1 MRRLVAV
8 LFILVSF
15 PILAFYYGY
24 PAGRYPHVKNIILI
38 VVDTFT
44 AQHLGFMGYDRGT
57 SPFMDELAS
66 RSVVFERAYTPES
79 KTEPAFTSI
88 LTGLHPATHGVV
100 DNGSRLPDDLH
111 FLTQDF
117 RDAGFTTWGIP
128 AADVINGRYGFF
140 NKFDFYSQAPPV
152 PLPASKVINK
162 ITGLL
167 ENHPR
172 FGEPEFDIS
181 GPPLFLML
189 HFYDPH
195 TEYTPDENILA
206 QYIEPD
212 YDGTVDGTWEQFN
225 KYNNYEIEFDAA
237 DLQRV
242 EDMYDAEIRTF
253 DNRLRELFD
262 LFERTGLLDDSVI
275 VLTADHGENLGEHH
289 FITHGLPYEASLHIP
304 LLIHFP
310 DDMWGG
316 ARIDNL
322 VENTDILPTLMEI
335 ASVPVPEN
343 LDGQSLISLIDPD
356 SHSLNA
362 DSEYT
367 DREYL
372 FSLGYKPGSE
382 LPTTNPPQISYSDVT
397 YSIFDGT
404 HRLTMKFNPD
414 LSPEAGFEPA
424 LFDIK
429 LDPNE
434 ATDILS
440 QDHDRN
446 QVQEPLL
453 TLTPILDRMILS
465 SHQRLASEMDP
476 ETLQMLASLGY
487 L

>member
-1 MRRLVAV
+1 MRRLVTI

-15 PILAFYYGY
+15 PILAFHYGHT
-24 PAGRYPHVKNIILI
+24 AGRYPHVKNVILI
-38 VVDTFT
+38 VVDTFS
-44 AQHLGFMGYDRGT
+44 AQHLGFMGYDRDT
-57 SPFMDELAS
+57 SPFMDDLAAK
-66 RSVVFERAYTPES
+66 SVVFERAYTPES

-88 LTGLHPATHGVV
+88 LSGLHPATHGVV
-100 DNGSRLPDDLH
+100 DNGTRLPDDIH

-117 RDAGFTTWGIP
+117 RDDGFTTWGIP

-152 PLPASKVINK
+152 PLPASKIIGK
-162 ITGLL
+162 ISGLL

-195 TEYTPDENILA
+195 TEYTPDANVLA
-206 QYIEPD
+206 QYIEPG
-212 YDGTVDGTWEQFN
+212 YDGIVDGTWTQFN
-225 KYNNYEIEFDAA
+225 KYNNDEIEFDSA
-237 DLQRV
+237 DIQRT

-253 DNRLRELFD
+253 DDRLRELFN

-322 VENTDILPTLMEI
+322 VEDTDIVPTLMEI
-335 ASVPVPEN
+335 TSIPIPEN
-343 LDGQSLISLIDPD
+343 LDGQSLVPLIDPERN
-356 SHSLNA
+356 SYGS
-362 DSEYT
+362 SSGYT
-367 DREYL
+367 EREYL
-372 FSLGYKPGSE
+372 FSLGYMPGSE
-382 LPTTNPPQISYSDVT
+382 LPTIDAPQISINDFT
-397 YSIFDGT
+397 YSIFNGT
-404 HRLTMKFNPD
+404 HRLTVKFNPD
-414 LSPEAGFEPA
+414 LSPEAGFESS
-424 LFDIK
+424 LFDIQI
-429 LDPNE
+429 DPE
-434 ATDILS
+434 ETTDIID
-440 QDHDRN
+440 QG
-446 QVQEPLL
+446 QEPLRS
-453 TLTPILDRMILS
+453 LTPILDRNILS
-465 SHQRLASEMDP
+465 SHQRLATELDP